1 MKNLSDFIA
10 ASLEAAGT
18 SEPIN
23 NLTELL
29 EKTIKQ
35 GDWLTEVLP
44 ETDEDETLLYASKEL
59 TIYSINL
66 TPGLRYPPH
75 SHEMPVIIGFYQGC
89 ETNLFYEEQS
99 NGELSQ
105 SGRIDFEAP
114 CVGQLETDT
123 IHSIT
128 NYGQSVS
135 RAIHYYLGDLLNQ
148 SRRLWNPDSN
158 ECMKFNN
165 TKYFEYAKPN
175 PASTSTDWDNK

>member
-10 ASLEAAGT
+10 VSLEAAGSLKPMT
-18 SEPIN
+18 
-23 NLTELL
+23 NLTKLL
-29 EKTIKQ
+29 EKTVKQ
-35 GDWLTEVLP
+35 GDWLTEILP
-44 ETDEDETLLYASKEL
+44 ETDEDETLLYSSKEL

-89 ETNLFYEEQS
+89 ETNLLYEERS
-99 NGELSQ
+99 NGELFQ

-114 CVGQLETDT
+114 CVGQLETDV

-128 NYGQSVS
+128 NYGQSSS

-148 SRRLWNPDSN
+148 PRRLWNPDSN
-158 ECMKFNN
+158 VSMKFDNS
-165 TKYFEYAKPN
+165 KYFEYAKPN
-175 PASTSTDWDNK
+175 LA